1 MKIEGNLIITRENAP
16 QYAALTTVGGYL
28 SIRDDAQLPALTS
41 VGGYLHIGAD
51 AQLPALTSVGG
62 KPYTQARATAR
73 ATSPRRPA

>member
-28 SIRDDAQLPALTS
+28 YI
-41 VGGYLHIGAD
+41 HAD

-62 KPYTQARATAR
+62 KPYSAGSGT
-73 ATSPRRPA
+73 